1 MLTLPAREN
10 KSGGPKARAILWG
23 ALGLALLV
31 AAVVRPASAAEE
43 PVSKEYQIKAA
54 FLYNFTKFVE
64 WPADRFESAEQ
75 PIVIGVLG
83 RNQFGDE
90 LEKIVQGRK
99 VGGRTLTILHCEKVA
114 EAARTH
120 VVFVSADDEALL
132 KALAAARF
140 PGVLIVSD
148 ADTRGA
154 MIEFTTVGDKVR
166 FEIDVIAA
174 ERAGLKVSAQLQKLA
189 TNVRRR
195 D

>member
-1 MLTLPAREN
+1 MLTLPARE
-10 KSGGPKARAILWG
+10 KQSGSPQSRATLWG
-23 ALGLALLV
+23 VLWLALLV
-31 AAVVRPASAAEE
+31 GAVVRPASAAAE

-64 WPADRFESAEQ
+64 WPADRFGSAEE

-90 LEKIVQGRK
+90 LENIVQGRK
-99 VGGRTLTILHCEKVA
+99 VGGHPLAIQHCETVT

-132 KALAAARF
+132 KGLAAARF

-148 ADTRGA
+148 ADSRGA
-154 MIEFTTVGDKVR
+154 MIEFITVGDKVR
-166 FEIDVIAA
+166 FEIDVAAA

-189 TNVRRR
+189 TKVRR
-195 D
+195 